1 MQILVHF
8 KDALNEE
15 ESKKAVARIPRKAAA
30 LNMFY

>member
-15 ESKKAVARIPRKAAA
+15 ESEKAVARIPRKTAV
-30 LNMFY
+30 LNMLY